1 MAKLAIIGGTGLTS
15 IDDLNITRKEVVQ
28 SPFGSPSGILQTGE
42 LFGTEVLFLPRHG
55 ASHTI
60 PPHKVNYRANLW
72 VLKQAGV
79 DTIIAV
85 NAVGGIDSELKPGQ
99 IVIPDQIIDYT
110 TSRTNTFFE
119 EGLKEV
125 VHVDFTEPY
134 CTDLRAKIISTCTEL
149 SLSFKDKGTYAATEG
164 PRLESAQEVNRLE
177 RDGCNIVGMTG
188 MPEAA
193 LARELDICYACI
205 AVVANQAAGRSD
217 EIITMDMITNNLDNG
232 IKTVRKVLSQ
242 VIPTI
247 AN

>member
-1 MAKLAIIGGTGLTS
+1 MTKLAIIGGTGLTS
-15 IDDLNITRKEVVQ
+15 LDDINITRKEVVQ
-28 SPFGSPSGILQTGE
+28 SPFGHPSGILQTGE

-72 VLKQAGV
+72 VLKHAGV

-85 NAVGGIDSELKPGQ
+85 NAVGGIDSDLEAGQ

-134 CTDLRAKIISTCTEL
+134 CADLREKIISVCAEQ
-149 SLSFKDKGTYAATEG
+149 SLRFKDKGTYAATEG
-164 PRLESAQEVNRLE
+164 PRLESAQEINRLE

-188 MPEAA
+188 MPEAG

-217 EIITMDMITNNLDNG
+217 EKITMDMIANNLNDG
-232 IKTVRKVLSQ
+232 IKTVRKVLSK

-247 AN
+247 

>member
-1 MAKLAIIGGTGLTS
+1 MTKLAIIGGTGLTS
-15 IDDLNITRKEVVQ
+15 IKDLNITKKEVVQ
-28 SPFGSPSGILQTGE
+28 SPFGAPSGILQTGE

-55 ASHTI
+55 VSHTI
-60 PPHKVNYRANLW
+60 PPHKINYRANLW

-85 NAVGGIDSELKPGQ
+85 NAVGGIHDDLKAGQ
-99 IVIPDQIIDYT
+99 LVIPNQLIDYT

-125 VHVDFTEPY
+125 VHIDFTDPY
-134 CTDLRAKIISTCTEL
+134 CESLREKIVNCCKEQ
-149 SLSFKDKGTYAATEG
+149 SLDFMANGTYAVTEG
-164 PRLESAQEVNRLE
+164 PRLETAQEINRLE
-177 RDGCNIVGMTG
+177 RDGCDIVGMTG

-205 AVVANQAAGRSD
+205 SVVANQAAGRG
-217 EIITMDMITNNLDNG
+217 EEEITMEMITKNLGEG
-232 IKTVRKVLSQ
+232 IETVRNVLAK

-247 AN
+247 

>member
-1 MAKLAIIGGTGLTS
+1 MTKLAIIGGTGLTS
-15 IDDLNITRKEVVQ
+15 INDLHITNKEVAQ
-28 SPFGSPSGILQTGE
+28 SPFGAPSGILQTGE
-42 LFGTEVLFLPRHG
+42 LYGTEVLFLPRHG
-55 ASHTI
+55 PSHTI

-85 NAVGGIDSELKPGQ
+85 NAVGGIQDNLSPGQ
-99 IVIPDQIIDYT
+99 LVIPDQIIDYT

-125 VHVDFTEPY
+125 VHIDFTEPY
-134 CTDLRAKIISTCTEL
+134 CRDLRNNIINCCNAL
-149 SLSFKDKGTYAATEG
+149 SIDSINSGTYAATEG
-164 PRLESAQEVNRLE
+164 PRLETAQEINRLE
-177 RDGCNIVGMTG
+177 KDGCDIVGMTG

-217 EIITMDMITNNLDNG
+217 EEITMDMITKNLDKG
-232 IKTVRKVLSQ
+232 INTVTNLLADL
-242 VIPTI
+242 IPAI
-247 AN
+247 

>member
-1 MAKLAIIGGTGLTS
+1 MTKLAIIGGTGLTS
-15 IDDLNITRKEVVQ
+15 INDLNITNKEVVQ
-28 SPFGSPSGILQTGE
+28 SPYGSPSGILQTGE

-60 PPHKVNYRANLW
+60 PPHKINYRANLW

-85 NAVGGIDSELKPGQ
+85 NAVGGIDSKLEAGQ
-99 IVIPDQIIDYT
+99 LVIPDQIIDYT

-125 VHVDFTEPY
+125 VHIDFTQPY
-134 CTDLRAKIISTCTEL
+134 CERLRSSIINSCGEL
-149 SLSFKDKGTYAATEG
+149 SIASMNHGTYAATEG
-164 PRLESAQEVNRLE
+164 PRLETAQEVNRLE
-177 RDGCNIVGMTG
+177 HDGCDIIGMTG

-205 AVVANQAAGRSD
+205 AVVANQAAGRAS
-217 EIITMDMITNNLDNG
+217 EEITMDMINKNLSIG
-232 IKTVRKVLSQ
+232 IDTVRNVLAK
-242 VIPTI
+242 VIPSI
-247 AN
+247 K

>member
-1 MAKLAIIGGTGLTS
+1 MTKLAIIGGTGLTS
-15 IDDLNITRKEVVQ
+15 IDDLKITKREVVQ
-28 SPFGSPSGILQTGE
+28 SPFGAPSGILQTGE
-42 LFGTEVLFLPRHG
+42 LYGTEVFFLPRHG
-55 ASHTI
+55 VSHTI
-60 PPHKVNYRANLW
+60 PPHKINYRANLW

-85 NAVGGIDSELKPGQ
+85 NAVGGIDSDLKAGQ
-99 IVIPDQIIDYT
+99 LVIPDQVIDYT

-125 VHVDFTEPY
+125 VHIDFTEPY
-134 CTDLRAKIISTCTEL
+134 CNDLRERIIAICKEQSIN
-149 SLSFKDKGTYAATEG
+149 FKDNGTYAATEG

-205 AVVANQAAGRSD
+205 TVVANHAAGRG
-217 EIITMDMITNNLDNG
+217 EEAITMDMITKNLNVG
-232 IKTVRKVLSQ
+232 IKTVCKVLSG
-242 VIPTI
+242 VISVI
-247 AN
+247 

>member
-1 MAKLAIIGGTGLTS
+1 MTKLAIIGGTGLTS
-15 IDDLNITRKEVVQ
+15 IQDLNITKKEVVQ
-28 SPFGSPSGILQTGE
+28 SPFGAPSGILQTGE
-42 LFGTEVLFLPRHG
+42 LFGNEVLFLPRHG
-55 ASHTI
+55 PSHTI

-85 NAVGGIDSELKPGQ
+85 NAVGGIDSSYEDGQ
-99 IVIPDQIIDYT
+99 LVIPDQIIDYT

-125 VHVDFTEPY
+125 VHIDFTEPY
-134 CTDLRAKIISTCTEL
+134 CQSLRDKIIKSCQ
-149 SLSFKDKGTYAATEG
+149 SLSVKSINKATYAATEG
-164 PRLESAQEVNRLE
+164 PRLETAQEVNRLE
-177 RDGCNIVGMTG
+177 RDGNDIIGMTG

-217 EIITMDMITNNLDNG
+217 KEITMEMISQNLNIG
-232 IKTVRKVLSQ
+232 IDTVRKVLAE
-242 VIPTI
+242 VIPMI
-247 AN
+247 K

>member
-1 MAKLAIIGGTGLTS
+1 MTKLAIIGGTGLTS

-55 ASHTI
+55 AAHTI

-85 NAVGGIDSELKPGQ
+85 NAVGGIDSDLESGQ

-110 TSRTNTFFE
+110 TSRINTFFE

-134 CTDLRAKIISTCTEL
+134 CTDLREKIISICARQ
-149 SLSFKDKGTYAATEG
+149 SINFKDKGTYAATEG

-217 EIITMDMITNNLDNG
+217 EMITMDMITKNLNDG
-232 IKTVRKVLSQ
+232 IKTVRKVLSK

-247 AN
+247 

>member
-1 MAKLAIIGGTGLTS
+1 MTKLAIIGGTGLTS
-15 IDDLNITRKEVVQ
+15 IKDLKITKKELAQ
-28 SPFGSPSGILQTGE
+28 SPFGPPSGILQTGD

-85 NAVGGIDSELKPGQ
+85 NAVGGIDSNLEPGQ
-99 IVIPDQIIDYT
+99 LVIPDQIIDYT

-125 VHVDFTEPY
+125 VHIDFTYPY
-134 CTDLRAKIISTCTEL
+134 CPELRQKIIDGCE
-149 SLSFKDKGTYAATEG
+149 SLSVNSVNKSTYAATEG
-164 PRLESAQEVNRLE
+164 PRLETAQEVLRLE
-177 RDGCNIVGMTG
+177 RDGCDIVGMTG

-193 LARELDICYACI
+193 LARELEICYSCI
-205 AVVANQAAGRSD
+205 AVVANLAAGKS
-217 EIITMDMITNNLDNG
+217 EESITMDMIHSNLNVG
-232 IKTVRKVLSQ
+232 IDTVRKVLAK

-247 AN
+247 

>member
-1 MAKLAIIGGTGLTS
+1 MTKLAIIGGTGLAS
-15 IDDLNITRKEVVQ
+15 IEDLKITKKEVVQ

-60 PPHKVNYRANLW
+60 PPHKINYRANLW

-85 NAVGGIDSELKPGQ
+85 NAVGGIDSDLEHGEV
-99 IVIPDQIIDYT
+99 IIPDQIIDYT

-125 VHVDFTEPY
+125 VHVDFSEPY
-134 CTDLRAKIISTCTEL
+134 CNDLREKIISICVKQSIT
-149 SLSFKDKGTYAATEG
+149 FKDKGTYAATEG

-177 RDGCNIVGMTG
+177 RDGCSIIGMTG

-205 AVVANQAAGRSD
+205 AVVANHAAGRSA
-217 EIITMDMITNNLDNG
+217 EAITMDMITKNLNAG
-232 IKTVRKVLSQ
+232 IKTVRKVLSK
-242 VIPTI
+242 VIPVI
-247 AN
+247 